1 MAACFLSNFVRQ
13 LKTTHNSCKQ
23 FHLFTFIFN
32 LMKKEICLSC
42 LTVCTILLACSTP
55 SEKSVRSAA
64 SVIPVD
70 LEHAGALQASQWFDT
85 IMYVPLETSDSFL
98 FSNISHLKVSRDQNI
113 YFISDKSFFLFDGH
127 TGKGKLKIS
136 RLGTGPDGYASLFDS
151 YIDPETKRPSHS
163 QPSRMISISL
173 HLSLWIIK
181 ISLSAWTMNFY
192 I

>member
-1 MAACFLSNFVRQ
+1 
-13 LKTTHNSCKQ
+13 
-23 FHLFTFIFN
+23 
-32 LMKKEICLSC
+32 MKKEICLSC
-42 LTVCTILLACSTP
+42 LTVCTIMLACSTP
-55 SEKSVRSAA
+55 SDKSVRSAA

-151 YIDPETKRPSHS
+151 YIDPETQEIELLDNNGKKIVVYDKEGNHLRSFAIPFMSFTLAKTDQHNYWFYNNNLPSEACNYN
-163 QPSRMISISL
+163 RITE
-173 HLSLWIIK
+173 K
-181 ISLSAWTMNFY
+181 
-192 I
+192 

>member
-1 MAACFLSNFVRQ
+1 
-13 LKTTHNSCKQ
+13 
-23 FHLFTFIFN
+23 
-32 LMKKEICLSC
+32 MKKETCLSC
-42 LTVCTILLACSTP
+42 LTVCTILLACSSP

-98 FSNISHLKVSRDQNI
+98 FSNISHLKVSHDQNI